1 MYIASQPESVDL
13 DSNDSSL
20 GKFHFR
26 WSFLEHENYFLDA
39 SLINEL
45 IDSLKGEATRAT
57 EDEEEEEIAFNRSN
71 TQQTIKG
78 SMSSDPIGMKGK
90 MQSSSE
96 AEFSNSERR

>member
-1 MYIASQPESVDL
+1 M
-13 DSNDSSL
+13 
-20 GKFHFR
+20 
-26 WSFLEHENYFLDA
+26 FLDA

-57 EDEEEEEIAFNRSN
+57 EDEEEDEIAFNRSN

-78 SMSSDPIGMKGK
+78 MSSDPIGIKGK

-96 AEFSNSERR
+96 AEFSNSERRYNPVKIN